1 MGLKIMVIED
11 DAELLYIVYI
21 LLTEE
26 GHEVIHASDL
36 EITKDVGTIQPD
48 LILLDELLGNEKG
61 SEACKSLKS
70 NTETSHIP
78 IVMMS
83 ALLGIE
89 RKAAEV
95 GADGFL
101 RKPFDREELNTL
113 VNRWQD
119 SA

>member
-1 MGLKIMVIED
+1 MVIED
-11 DAELLYIVYI
+11 DAEILYIVYV
-21 LLTEE
+21 LLKEE
-26 GHEVIHASDL
+26 GHEVIYASDL
-36 EITKDVGTIQPD
+36 KIINDVSTIQPD

-61 SEACKSLKS
+61 SEACKKLKAD
-70 NTETSHIP
+70 TKTAHIP

-89 RKAAEV
+89 RKAAEA

-101 RKPFDREELNTL
+101 RKPFDREELYTL
-113 VNRWQD
+113 VKYWHK

>member
-1 MGLKIMVIED
+1 MSLKIMVIED
-11 DAELLYIVYI
+11 DAEILYIVYL

-26 GHEVIHASDL
+26 GHEVIYSSDL
-36 EITKDVGTIQPD
+36 EITQNIGAIQPD
-48 LILLDELLGNEKG
+48 LILLDELLGTEKG
-61 SEACKSLKS
+61 SDACKTLKA
-70 NTETSHIP
+70 NTETAHIP

-89 RKAAEV
+89 RKATEA

-101 RKPFDREELNTL
+101 RKPFDREELNDV
-113 VNRWQD
+113 VNRWKN

>member
-1 MGLKIMVIED
+1 MGLKIVVIED
-11 DAELLYIVYI
+11 DAEILYIVYL

-36 EITKDVGTIQPD
+36 EITKDIVTLQPD

-61 SEACKSLKS
+61 SDACKMLKA
-70 NTETSHIP
+70 NKETSQIP

-89 RKAAEV
+89 SKAAEA
-95 GADGFL
+95 GADGYL
-101 RKPFDREELNTL
+101 RKPFDRDELNEL
-113 VNRWQD
+113 VNRWQKIQ
-119 SA
+119 